1 MLSQTPRCQIHSFSK
16 SHIQSALPHT
26 KQRTVPAVPSDNR
39 HGFTM
44 DVTCPLDLLRGSPS
58 TPSSQ
63 TPVRWQP
70 SSPNPWHSP
79 SAQTPRYALPPNSC
93 RKDTGESADRPPWRR
108 TPDRRTFRPAAGRS
122 TPGDPPGSVRLF
134 VKLNRR
140 KCSQSD
146 NYRIIFLTS
155 STNNARIILK
165 YDAAMAC
172 GGYHIILIM

>member
-1 MLSQTPRCQIHSFSK
+1 MLLQTPRCQIHSFSK

-44 DVTCPLDLLRGSPS
+44 DVTCPSRLLRGSPS

-122 TPGDPPGSVRLF
+122 TPEDPPGSVRLF
-134 VKLNRR
+134 VKLNR
-140 KCSQSD
+140 
-146 NYRIIFLTS
+146 I
-155 STNNARIILK
+155 
-165 YDAAMAC
+165 
-172 GGYHIILIM
+172 